1 MSRPVVP
8 SDAAEPADPTNQL
21 ASGPAEP
28 VSADSG
34 VVRGPDGPAINET
47 HQRILQAAVR
57 LFAARGFHGT
67 GIRDLA
73 ASAQLST
80 ASLYHY
86 MGTKERLLFQ
96 IMHDALQRL
105 VLAASIIEQQTAD
118 VRLRLDR
125 LTRMHVVTHALSRD
139 ASNVVDNQVGALDPA
154 DRLVIVEQRDA
165 YEKYWADAI
174 ADGVAAGY
182 FTVPDQ
188 SSARMAILAMCSG
201 VARWYSEGGTY
212 SVDQIA
218 DIHVDLAASLLAG
231 GGPGFDRAQTE
242 PHLDIHELVENIWAI
257 QVPGKRNADRVKR
270 DTVV

>member
-8 SDAAEPADPTNQL
+8 SDPAEPAEAAEPATQP
-21 ASGPAEP
+21 ASGASDPF
-28 VSADSG
+28 
-34 VVRGPDGPAINET
+34 VRGPDGPAINET
-47 HQRILQAAVR
+47 HQRILEAAVR

-105 VLAASIIEQQTAD
+105 VLAASIIEKQSDD
-118 VRLRLDR
+118 VRVRLDR
-125 LTRMHVVTHALSRD
+125 LVRMHVVTHALSRD
-139 ASNVVDNQVGALDPA
+139 ASNVVDNQVGALDPV
-154 DRLVIVEQRDA
+154 DRLIIVEQRDA

-182 FTVPDQ
+182 FSVPDQ
-188 SSARMAILAMCSG
+188 SSARMAILEMCSG
-201 VARWYSEGGTY
+201 VARWFSEGGKY

-231 GGPGFDRAQTE
+231 GGTRFDREQSE

-257 QVPGKRNADRVKR
+257 QVPGKRNSDRVKR
-270 DTVV
+270 ENVV